1 MRCANTNQTKQA
13 SFEDTLRELIRGE
26 IRRLVRVDALDL
38 LADDSRDDDLLRERA
53 SEVAA
58 RIRRARGVDT

>member
-53 SEVAA
+53 SAVAA